1 MQVIS
6 FFQSFLNRLV
16 TLNSDFINANSSNVM
31 D

>member
-6 FFQSFLNRLV
+6 FFQSFLNRFV
-16 TLNSDFINANSSNVM
+16 TLNSDFTNANSFKAM